1 MKKQTNQRNKLHQM
15 GYQEEFIDREGGQ
28 VLDQPA
34 LESGWVSISGGIKR
48 HVDVALRN
56 MWH

>member
-1 MKKQTNQRNKLHQM
+1 M

-28 VLDQPA
+28 VLDQAA